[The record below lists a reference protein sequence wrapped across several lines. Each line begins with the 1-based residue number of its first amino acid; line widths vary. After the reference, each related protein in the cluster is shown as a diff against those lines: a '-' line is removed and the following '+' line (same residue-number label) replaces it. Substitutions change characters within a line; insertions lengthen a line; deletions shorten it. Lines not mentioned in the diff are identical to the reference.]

1 MWDDEQGNWQRLK
14 SVLTCGGKGTSTL
27 VTTRLPKVAA
37 IVGTMPPHNLS
48 MLCETDCW
56 ELFKQRAFGTNDDER
71 AELMVIGKEIV
82 KKCRGVPL
90 AAIALRS
97 LLRFKREEK
106 EWLYVLEKK
115 LWSLQGENLSSPSS
129 SIYYRRGLL
138 H

>member
-1 MWDDEQGNWQRLK
+1 MWNDEQGNWQRLK
-14 SVLTCGGKGTSTL
+14 SVLTCGGKGTSTV

-37 IVGTMPPHNLS
+37 IVGAMPPHNLS

-71 AELMVIGKEIV
+71 AELMIIAKEIV

-90 AAIALRS
+90 AAVALRS

-106 EWLYVLEKK
+106 EWLYVLENK
-115 LWSLQGENLSSPSS
+115 LWSLQGEKLSSRSS